1 MSIFFSV
8 IKFCILSFY
17 GHVTF
22 LDSVLIQSCLKLNS
36 SFQND
41 GFWSNFHYQFEK
53 FNNPII
59 AFQSE
64 PFKIHR
70 ETKKAIPKFL
80 VHTPMCVELKP
91 SVGVDTFLLREM
103 KMKVFTCAS
112 ISRIGSGKSVSGWF
126 IVSVSPV
133 SLSSYKLP

>member
-53 FNNPII
+53 FNNPIF

-64 PFKIHR
+64 PFKKIQKHHCSNSNKKTDR
-70 ETKKAIPKFL
+70 NRMKKA
-80 VHTPMCVELKP
+80 
-91 SVGVDTFLLREM
+91 TFW
-103 KMKVFTCAS
+103 
-112 ISRIGSGKSVSGWF
+112 RIFQQIIAGTIWACFRPCTGFNYRNAALFVNQ
-126 IVSVSPV
+126 
-133 SLSSYKLP
+133 LPIHNWN